1 MVQTRQ
7 PGAVGVPQI
16 DLTSNT
22 TKIITKNPI
31 TGGFERQLVVS
42 PAQSSKGTYTLF
54 ERPST
59 YFKDAAYAGKPG
71 TYAGK
76 EVPT

>member
-42 PAQSSKGTYTLF
+42 PAQSSKGAYT
-54 ERPST
+54 
-59 YFKDAAYAGKPG
+59 
-71 TYAGK
+71 
-76 EVPT
+76 